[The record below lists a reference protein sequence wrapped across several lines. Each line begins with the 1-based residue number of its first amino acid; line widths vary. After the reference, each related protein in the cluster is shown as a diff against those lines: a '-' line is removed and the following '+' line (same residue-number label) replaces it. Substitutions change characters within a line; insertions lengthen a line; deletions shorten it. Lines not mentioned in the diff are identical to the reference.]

1 MKIRCAAHVFLSLF
15 VAGSVSGQDKY
26 SQIGNDLGY
35 PSMISLTKALSLL
48 EEAYDVSIFYNDALV
63 EGKNAS
69 YPNSNKQ
76 DIYVALGEVL
86 GEHEIAYAKT
96 GARTITLSSKKFSK
110 QKGHIQGHI
119 VDERTKQ
126 PMIGANVTV
135 MGTNFGA
142 ATNTE
147 GIYRIENLQ
156 EEVYKLKVSYIGYV
170 DFVETDVLVIRG
182 KTT

>member
-1 MKIRCAAHVFLSLF
+1 M
-15 VAGSVSGQDKY
+15 
-26 SQIGNDLGY
+26 
-35 PSMISLTKALSLL
+35 
-48 EEAYDVSIFYNDALV
+48 
-63 EGKNAS
+63 
-69 YPNSNKQ
+69 
-76 DIYVALGEVL
+76 ALGEVL

-170 DFVETDVLVIRG
+170 DFVETDVLVVRG
-182 KTT
+182 KTTYVNEIELPITYCPAIPQLDSLTAMTGRDHGFE